1 MADERIGL
9 IGPGRMELAM
19 AKPFGSELCDRHNS
33 SLPIAGAIKEV
44 VKDAGKIKA
53 TNPPD

>member
-1 MADERIGL
+1 
-9 IGPGRMELAM
+9 MELAM

-33 SLPIAGAIKEV
+33 SLPLAGAIKEL